1 MERKKILIV
10 DDDSDM
16 RIFLCNLLGNSGY
29 ATIYAGDKTE
39 GMQKIRGEMPVLVI
53 IAVTIP
59 KEGGIQMYR
68 ELKEDEILKDIPVIM
83 ISTIEKKTFC
93 FYHKFQAAFQN
104 KGVPEPDG
112 YLEKPLETTEV
123 IQLVR
128 ALTAG

>member
-1 MERKKILIV
+1 MERKKILIG

-16 RIFLCNLLGNSGY
+16 RIFLCNLLSNCGY

-39 GMQKIRGEMPVLVI
+39 GIRKIKREMPVLVI

-68 ELKEDEILKDIPVIM
+68 ELKEDEILKNIPVIM
-83 ISTIEKKTFC
+83 VSTIEKKTFC
-93 FYHKFQAAFQN
+93 FYHKFQDAFQD
-104 KGVPEPDG
+104 KGFPEPAG

-123 IQLVR
+123 IRLVR
-128 ALTAG
+128 